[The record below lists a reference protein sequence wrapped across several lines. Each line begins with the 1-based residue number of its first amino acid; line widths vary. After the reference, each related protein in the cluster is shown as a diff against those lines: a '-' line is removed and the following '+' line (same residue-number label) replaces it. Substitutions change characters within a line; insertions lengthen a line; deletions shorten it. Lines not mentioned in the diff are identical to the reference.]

1 MNRLGHATRTDA
13 RACASPSVLPS
24 AVPAPGASLLPSA
37 KGALRTLLLAFVMAF
52 VLCGCSGGQASA
64 VPAPSSGTSGGGQA
78 TGAAFEP
85 PAEIVVPEVE
95 KAGEMNIDISQ
106 LSKGFVAAEATNA
119 SRLKFQV
126 KKDDMAYNYDLPN
139 DGTPTVYPLNMENGY
154 YTFRIMQNTEGSNY
168 IEIASV
174 TADVSLASEFDPFL
188 VPNMYC
194 NYTAESSCVSKARE
208 LTSSATNQGEAV
220 RNVCEY
226 LAANIGYD
234 TPKAEKLST
243 TTGYVP
249 DPDET
254 LSSGKGICFDYSS
267 LAAAMLRSLGFPT
280 KIVTGY
286 VSPGDLYHAWI
297 MVYADGSWHSAVFSV
312 DPKTWSRVDVT
323 FASSGSTAFTGDGA
337 SYADRYVY

>member
-1 MNRLGHATRTDA
+1 MNRLGQA
-13 RACASPSVLPS
+13 ACIDVPNSASISVLPS
-24 AVPAPGASLLPSA
+24 AKSA
-37 KGALRTLLLAFVMAF
+37 FRTLLLALV
-52 VLCGCSGGQASA
+52 VSILLCGCSGGRASA
-64 VPAPSSGTSGGGQA
+64 ASSPGAAGGGQA
-78 TGAAFEP
+78 SGAEFKP
-85 PAEIVVPEVE
+85 PADIVVVEVE
-95 KAGEMNIDISQ
+95 KTGEMNIDISQ
-106 LSKGFVAAEATNA
+106 LSKGVVAAEATNA
-119 SRLKFQV
+119 NRLKFQV
-126 KKDDMAYNYDLPN
+126 KKDDMAYNYDLPG
-139 DGTPTVYPLNMENGY
+139 DGTPTLYPLNMENGY

-174 TADVSLASEFDPFL
+174 TADVSLESEFDPFL

-194 NYTAESSCVSKARE
+194 NYTAKSSCVSKARE
-208 LTSSATNQGEAV
+208 LTSSASNQGEAV

-226 LAANIGYD
+226 LAANISYD

-243 TTGYVP
+243 STGYVP

-337 SYADRYVY
+337 SYTDRYVY